1 MYTNFIDFFLI
12 EAVSTEQAAAYWT
25 CPLWRTDRMS
35 VIWPLARQRRTLQWR
50 NTRNL
55 GKAALLIAKAEAQRS
70 AFCNEQGHFSTQ
82 AVINKG
88 KLVSTEPERIFCHA
102 EVPVRP
108 RALAVVVAATPW
120 KTEATEKNRTP
131 ASNLATDQR

>member
-1 MYTNFIDFFLI
+1 M
-12 EAVSTEQAAAYWT
+12 
-25 CPLWRTDRMS
+25 
-35 VIWPLARQRRTLQWR
+35 
-50 NTRNL
+50 RNL
-55 GKAALLIAKAEAQRS
+55 GKAALLIANAEAQIS
-70 AFCNEQGHFSTQ
+70 AFCNKQGHFSTGGHQ
-82 AVINKG
+82 QSKG

>member
-1 MYTNFIDFFLI
+1 
-12 EAVSTEQAAAYWT
+12 
-25 CPLWRTDRMS
+25 MS

-55 GKAALLIAKAEAQRS
+55 GKAALLIAKAEAQIS
-70 AFCNEQGHFSTQ
+70 AFHFSTK

-120 KTEATEKNRTP
+120 KTEATEKTELRP
-131 ASNLATDQR
+131 QI